1 MAGGPLCVIHAND
14 EAGLAAAREMIAR
27 AIVVGDVA
35 GTMPQLIDEV
45 IG

>member
-1 MAGGPLCVIHAND
+1 VAGGPLGVIHAND

-35 GTMPQLIDEV
+35 GTTVKLIDEV